1 MTLHLP
7 KAKVSP
13 TVGDDR
19 SWTVSDRDSLF
30 KFETC
35 FSKMV
40 IEKII
45 NRNWIFSR
53 WSHQVQIFHSRSFTI
68 SFCSIILTLWWS
80 NSSWNHVQGWMLVRS
95 SRNCIT
101 DLIQMWNLWSDKNDK
116 LNRLTTHASPTM
128 FFKWDFR
135 FRANFRFRAE
145 CSRKWSL
152 NVRWCWCN
160 VNILKLCW
168 INNFTT
174 AKFTIICERYKC
186 IILWNGPV
194 GVMLTMQLNL
204 LKNSGH
210 QALI

>member
-1 MTLHLP
+1 M
-7 KAKVSP
+7 
-13 TVGDDR
+13 
-19 SWTVSDRDSLF
+19 
-30 KFETC
+30 
-35 FSKMV
+35 
-40 IEKII
+40 
-45 NRNWIFSR
+45 NFSR

-152 NVRWCWCN
+152 MSDGVDAMWIYWNYAELIISQRLN
-160 VNILKLCW
+160 SRSFVND
-168 INNFTT
+168 IN
-174 AKFTIICERYKC
+174 A
-186 IILWNGPV
+186 
-194 GVMLTMQLNL
+194 
-204 LKNSGH
+204 
-210 QALI
+210 